1 MRKLKKIGI
10 NTWPYPKRCS
20 KSKSCV
26 RIDDASTDGSV
37 RRKRLKNIVVTRH
50 VRRKRLNSHSS
61 SQPKE
66 SRNCKAKT
74 CQEKET
80 HFEEQTTEIQN
91 NNILNSMTDDDDVD
105 VSPESISTQT
115 LNSFSSIEDIKLS
128 FDKLIMLPLEDLSEP
143 ENESSMEK
151 ALSILEDNL
160 SLFSKE
166 QAEQIIGLSFNFPA
180 LVSSWREYSR
190 FQMCSQKSSAEM
202 ENTRDLV
209 KTSVED
215 EESLKVRYEQL
226 ENKEKE
232 LKIQLEAVEKD
243 KAEIEQMISLVK
255 KKEVQRNKEKVLM
268 RITTSKLNNLSE
280 QWNKLRSSFI

>member
-1 MRKLKKIGI
+1 LNFHFILLVGAAVSVSTFMRKLKKIGI

-91 NNILNSMTDDDDVD
+91 NNILNSMT
-105 VSPESISTQT
+105 VSLCKSYRKYLHHKHLYRIHQRLYFTN
-115 LNSFSSIEDIKLS
+115 NSHRKFS
-128 FDKLIMLPLEDLSEP
+128 
-143 ENESSMEK
+143 
-151 ALSILEDNL
+151 
-160 SLFSKE
+160 
-166 QAEQIIGLSFNFPA
+166 
-180 LVSSWREYSR
+180 
-190 FQMCSQKSSAEM
+190 
-202 ENTRDLV
+202 
-209 KTSVED
+209 
-215 EESLKVRYEQL
+215 
-226 ENKEKE
+226 
-232 LKIQLEAVEKD
+232 
-243 KAEIEQMISLVK
+243 
-255 KKEVQRNKEKVLM
+255 
-268 RITTSKLNNLSE
+268 
-280 QWNKLRSSFI
+280 